1 MVQKRPYHLR
11 PDPGL
16 AMPATESAPVN
27 PSVLAWARMEGGWQ
41 PEQVARNLQVKPE
54 RVLAW
59 EQGERK
65 PTFRQI
71 ENLARFFHRPL
82 SIFFQPT
89 PPELRPLASEYRR
102 LPGVDVGAESPG
114 LRLALRQ
121 MLNRR
126 SVALDL
132 LDELGETAPSFEL
145 AARLQEGAPT
155 VGRRLR
161 ERLGVTIE
169 AQLAW
174 ASGWQA
180 WRAWRGAAEVAG
192 AFVFQF
198 TKVRLAEA
206 RGLSLLEWPLP
217 VVGVNSKEA
226 VPEAKV
232 FTLLHELVHLM
243 LARGQE
249 EQPALL
255 ERRSADE
262 WLNVER
268 FAEAAASHALLS
280 EDALRQAVGGQ
291 QTSDRNWSLA
301 EVQRLARRFRL
312 TPLALATRLRESG
325 YMSWAGYQAWRAE
338 WSDYVATLPER
349 SGGFASPAEKTL
361 GRAGRPFARLVLE
374 AMAANRITSVDAAR
388 YLDLKFQ
395 HFDQLRAFLIG
406 PGQGAG
412 SDA

>member
-1 MVQKRPYHLR
+1 
-11 PDPGL
+11 
-16 AMPATESAPVN
+16 MPAIQFAPVN
-27 PSVLAWARMEGGWQ
+27 PNVLAWARSEGGWQ
-41 PEQVARNLQVKPE
+41 PEEVAKRLQVKPE

-59 EQGERK
+59 EHGERK

-82 SIFFQPT
+82 SIFFQPA
-89 PPELRPLASEYRR
+89 PPELPPLASEYRR
-102 LPGVDVGAESPG
+102 LPGVEAGAESPA

-126 SVALDL
+126 TVAIDL
-132 LDELGETAPSFEL
+132 IDELGEAASSFEL
-145 AARLQEGAPT
+145 SAHLQEGAPT

-161 ERLGVTIE
+161 ARLGIKIE

-174 ASGWQA
+174 ANGWQA
-180 WRAWRGAAEVAG
+180 WRAWRAAAEANGVL
-192 AFVFQF
+192 VFQF
-198 TKVRLAEA
+198 TKVSLEEA

-217 VVGVNSKEA
+217 VVGINSREA
-226 VPEAKV
+226 APEAKA

-249 EQPALL
+249 ERPALL
-255 ERRSADE
+255 ETRSADE
-262 WLNVER
+262 WSRVER
-268 FAEAAASHALLS
+268 FAESAASHALLP
-280 EDALRQAVGGQ
+280 EEVLRQVLGGPQ
-291 QTSDRNWSLA
+291 IGDRLWSLA

-325 YMSWAGYQAWRAE
+325 DMSWAGYQAWRAQ
-338 WSDYVATLPER
+338 WADYVAALPTR
-349 SGGFASPAEKTL
+349 SGGFASPAQKTL

-374 AMAANRITSVDAAR
+374 AMATNRITSVDAAR

-395 HFDQLRAFLIG
+395 HFDQLRTLLVG
-406 PGQGAG
+406 PGEGAG

>member
-1 MVQKRPYHLR
+1 MS
-11 PDPGL
+11 
-16 AMPATESAPVN
+16 AIEFAPVN
-27 PSVLAWARMEGGWQ
+27 PDVLAWARTEGGWQ
-41 PEQVARNLQVKPE
+41 PEQVAKSLQVKPE

-59 EQGERK
+59 EHGERK

-82 SIFFQPT
+82 SIFFQPA
-89 PPELRPLASEYRR
+89 PPQLPPLASEYRR
-102 LPGVDVGAESPG
+102 LPGVDVGAESPA

-132 LDELGETAPSFEL
+132 LDELGEAASSFEL
-145 AARLQEGAPT
+145 AAHLQEGAPT

-161 ERLGVTIE
+161 DRLGVTIE
-169 AQLAW
+169 AQVSW
-174 ASGWQA
+174 ANGWQA
-180 WRAWRGAAEVAG
+180 WRVWRAAAEAAG
-192 AFVFQF
+192 VLVFQF
-198 TKVRLAEA
+198 TKVTLEEA

-217 VVGVNSKEA
+217 VVGINGKEA
-226 VPEAKV
+226 APEAKA

-255 ERRSADE
+255 ETRNADE
-262 WLNVER
+262 WSEVER
-268 FAEAAASHALLS
+268 FAESAASHALLP
-280 EDALRQAVGGQ
+280 EDALRQVLGGP
-291 QTSDRNWSLA
+291 QTADRHWSLA
-301 EVQRLARRFRL
+301 EVQRVARRFRL
-312 TPLALATRLRESG
+312 TPLALATRLRGSG
-325 YMSWAGYQAWRAE
+325 YMSWAGYQTWRAE
-338 WSDYVATLPER
+338 WSDYVATLPTR

-361 GRAGRPFARLVLE
+361 GRAGRPFAKLVLE
-374 AMAANRITSVDAAR
+374 AMATNRITSVDAAR

-395 HFDQLRAFLIG
+395 HFDQLRTLLVG
-406 PGQGAG
+406 PGEGAG

>member
-1 MVQKRPYHLR
+1 MS
-11 PDPGL
+11 
-16 AMPATESAPVN
+16 AIEFAPVN
-27 PSVLAWARMEGGWQ
+27 PNVLAWARIEGGWQ
-41 PEQVARNLQVKPE
+41 PEQVAKSLQVKPE

-59 EQGERK
+59 EHGERR
-65 PTFRQI
+65 PTFRQA
-71 ENLARFFHRPL
+71 EHLARFFHRPL
-82 SIFFQPT
+82 SIFFQPA
-89 PPELRPLASEYRR
+89 PPELPPLASEYRR
-102 LPGVDVGAESPG
+102 LPGVAVGAESPA
-114 LRLALRQ
+114 LRLALRR

-126 SVALDL
+126 SVAVEL
-132 LDELGETAPSFEL
+132 LDELGEVVTSFEL
-145 AARLQEGAPT
+145 AAHLHEGAPA

-161 ERLGVTIE
+161 ERLDVTID
-169 AQLAW
+169 AQLGW
-174 ASGWQA
+174 VNGWQA
-180 WRAWRGAAEVAG
+180 WRAWRAAAEAAG
-192 AFVFQF
+192 VLVFQF
-198 TKVRLAEA
+198 TKVTLDEA

-217 VVGVNSKEA
+217 VVGINSKEA

-249 EQPALL
+249 ERPALL
-255 ERRSADE
+255 EMRSADE
-262 WLNVER
+262 WLEIER
-268 FAEAAASHALLS
+268 FAEAAASHALLP
-280 EDALRQAVGGQ
+280 EDALGLAVGAAPGL
-291 QTSDRNWSLA
+291 DRRWSLA

-338 WSDYVATLPER
+338 WTEYVVALPAR
-349 SGGFASPAEKTL
+349 GGGFASPAEKTL

-395 HFDQLRAFLIG
+395 HFDQLRTLLVELG
-406 PGQGAG
+406 GGAG